1 MQLLRSQHF
10 IDRNS
15 RRAALPRQRL
25 HNLRRQM
32 GQPGH
37 PAQLWFGDL
46 LPGGDIL
53 GGVPSRLLH
62 LASPLP
68 AQRDGAQQMP
78 VRAKA
83 DMMPGILRRQSL
95 RPTIA
100 RLPMQRLPTS
110 QAVPRPAG
118 SGGAPLAQITRDI
131 SHANGDAREQR
142 FGRTA
147 PCWARQPRTKLG
159 LFMTQHCSTL
169 TAIAAEKRNAVDV
182 SAAPPPP

>member
-1 MQLLRSQHF
+1 MQLKRSQHF

-37 PAQLWFGDL
+37 PAQLWVGDL

-100 RLPMQRLPTS
+100 RLPMQGFLLRRQYRVPQD
-110 QAVPRPAG
+110 QAGPHLRRSPA
-118 SGGAPLAQITRDI
+118 I
-131 SHANGDAREQR
+131 SVMPMLMRANSDSDERRHAGQDSRGQS
-142 FGRTA
+142 
-147 PCWARQPRTKLG
+147 LV
-159 LFMTQHCSTL
+159 CS
-169 TAIAAEKRNAVDV
+169 
-182 SAAPPPP
+182 